1 MKKKGFTLVELL
13 VVIAI
18 IALLMGILMPALA
31 RVRQIAYRMVCGS
44 NLSGI
49 GKTILLYANDN
60 DESYPIAGGRGGIW
74 DTDGAIE
81 DWKHALVKRAFGYPP
96 SATISSCFY
105 LMVKGYDID
114 TKQVVCKGDI
124 GTRIFK
130 LSDAT
135 TLPQG
140 FELIDAHDFGDGEGG
155 TSMPGEYCSYSYH
168 MPFQRSFGVP
178 GSPVTAISP
187 PGSPV
192 CADRNPYLDKNAA
205 AYIDEAPLPMWD
217 PDEGYLDLEKHGNSA
232 SHQQEGQNVLY
243 QDIHVEFEK
252 YPNVGIDKDN
262 IYQRWQPGWTSPT
275 QPQMQLDG
283 VRPVDEGDVWP
294 ATGQVSQR
302 DAYMV
307 NERNEK

>member
-60 DESYPIAGGRGGIW
+60 DESYPIAGGRGGVW
-74 DTDGAIE
+74 DTDAKIANWKE
-81 DWKHALVKRAFGYPP
+81 DLVKRAFGFPP
-96 SATISSCFY
+96 TATISSCFY
-105 LMVKGYDID
+105 LLVKGCDID
-114 TKQVVCKGDI
+114 TKQVVCKGDV
-124 GTRIFK
+124 GTNIFK

-135 TLPQG
+135 GLQPD
-140 FELIDAHDFGDGEGG
+140 FELIDAHDFGDGTGG

-168 MPFQRSFGVP
+168 MPFQQTFGVA
-178 GSPVTAISP
+178 GCPVTAVSS

-192 CADRNPYLDKNAA
+192 CADRNLYLDKNADD
-205 AYIDEAPLPMWD
+205 YIDEPPLPLWD
-217 PDEGYLDLEKHGNSA
+217 TEEGYIDTEKHGNSA

-252 YPNVGIDKDN
+252 YPNVGVDKDN
-262 IYQRWQPGWTSPT
+262 IYKRWQRGWTSPT
-275 QPQMQLDG
+275 QPQMQIEG
-283 VRPVDEGDVWP
+283 VRPLKEGDGWP
-294 ATGQVSQR
+294 ETER
-302 DAYMV
+302 DAYLV
-307 NERNEK
+307 NERNEQ